1 MKYGIVISRRTNEP
15 MNEGY
20 SLAEVAE
27 LAEECNSGEIEIYEA
42 TGDLA
47 IGPKLLLDMANRIKE
62 LEAKLGS

>member
-1 MKYGIVISRRTNEP
+1 MKYGIVISRKTNEP

-20 SLAEVAE
+20 SLAEVVE
-27 LAEECNSGEIEIYEA
+27 LADLCKDGEMCIYDA

-47 IGPKLLLDMANRIKE
+47 IGLKLLLDMANRIKE